1 MAKKTTKEYSL
12 EDYICGMSR
21 DEFEENQLK
30 LVEAKNYEYT
40 ERDTG
45 CGFNLLREM
54 NKIYKS
60 VFVAEFQSK
69 KYLYYKRLDDL
80 VIKAKGGNREATLEI
95 MAYALHSWNP
105 NAMVQKFHMWNGN
118 TDSDDVTQVICLSVL
133 SAIQTFKIEENCFK
147 NFAGYLKAWVI
158 GDLKSAQIDS
168 APIKSAGSAIVE
180 NDNGEQEQVAKN
192 NSGSKISY
200 LYIDGFKLDDEESR
214 IEIPDPS
221 NEYEQFEDVELDK
234 EFVNSIKSWPDR
246 IGDVVLTYYGIAAE
260 DCQKTLQATAET
272 LGMTVK
278 QVRSR
283 LEKGRKIIKE
293 MYSEYS
299 DYSDIAA

>member
-30 LVEAKNYEYT
+30 LVEAKNDEYT

-180 NDNGEQEQVAKN
+180 NDNGEQEQVAK
-192 NSGSKISY
+192 
-200 LYIDGFKLDDEESR
+200 
-214 IEIPDPS
+214 
-221 NEYEQFEDVELDK
+221 
-234 EFVNSIKSWPDR
+234 
-246 IGDVVLTYYGIAAE
+246 
-260 DCQKTLQATAET
+260 
-272 LGMTVK
+272 
-278 QVRSR
+278 
-283 LEKGRKIIKE
+283 
-293 MYSEYS
+293 
-299 DYSDIAA
+299 